1 MSKEEFKEALFE
13 TVEVLIQYQL
23 SPSGKKLV
31 QSYFNDADGEST
43 LDRAIEAIKKYT
55 QDELPPP
62 ELRGKKLKASLN
74 RLAYEANRWDA
85 E

>member
-1 MSKEEFKEALFE
+1 VSKEEFKEALFE
-13 TVEVLIQYQL
+13 TV
-23 SPSGKKLV
+23 
-31 QSYFNDADGEST
+31 GESV

-55 QDELPPP
+55 QEELPPP

-74 RLAYEANRWDA
+74 RLAYEAKQWDA